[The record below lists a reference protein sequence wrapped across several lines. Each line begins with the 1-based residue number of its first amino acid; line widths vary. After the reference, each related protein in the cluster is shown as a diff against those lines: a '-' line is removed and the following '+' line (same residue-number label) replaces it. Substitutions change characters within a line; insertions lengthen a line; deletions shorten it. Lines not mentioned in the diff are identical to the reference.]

1 MDLTKPSQLKSN
13 NINTPLSD
21 LDLKTKE
28 TTTKPPKLDIKLKI
42 LIGFT
47 AIFCLLTIILLIISA
62 SNTETVNN
70 TVTTVSPSSQ
80 DINHMMKDIL
90 NTTSLIVYIIG
101 LILISSTGLEIAH
114 NLLKTEPTNYKQ
126 IMMLIII
133 SLMFIFNRQISTGL
147 TQLILLMLKPTANNT
162 EASIRSILWLI

>member
-1 MDLTKPSQLKSN
+1 M
-13 NINTPLSD
+13 
-21 LDLKTKE
+21 E
-28 TTTKPPKLDIKLKI
+28 DIKLKI

-47 AIFCLLTIILLIISA
+47 AIFCLLIIILLIISV

-70 TVTTVSPSSQ
+70 TVTTVSPSNQ
-80 DINHMMKDIL
+80 DINHMLKSIL
-90 NTTSLIVYIIG
+90 NDMSLIVTIIG
-101 LILISSTGLEIAH
+101 LILISSTGLQMAH
-114 NLLKTEPTNYKQ
+114 NLLKAEPINYKQ

-133 SLMFIFNRQISTGL
+133 SLMCIFNHQISTGL

>member
-70 TVTTVSPSSQ
+70 TVTTVSPFSQ
-80 DINHMMKDIL
+80 DINHK
-90 NTTSLIVYIIG
+90 
-101 LILISSTGLEIAH
+101 
-114 NLLKTEPTNYKQ
+114 K
-126 IMMLIII
+126 
-133 SLMFIFNRQISTGL
+133 
-147 TQLILLMLKPTANNT
+147 
-162 EASIRSILWLI
+162 

>member
-1 MDLTKPSQLKSN
+1 MDLTKPSTPISN
-13 NINTPLSD
+13 DINIQSLDIQKDNNTL
-21 LDLKTKE
+21 
-28 TTTKPPKLDIKLKI
+28 KLDIKLKI
-42 LIGFT
+42 LISCT
-47 AIFCLLTIILLIISA
+47 AVFCLLTIILLIIST
-62 SNTETVNN
+62 SNTETINN
-70 TVTTVSPSSQ
+70 TVTTVSPSNQ
-80 DINHMMKDIL
+80 DINHMLKNIL
-90 NTTSLIVYIIG
+90 NDMSMIVSIIG

>member
-1 MDLTKPSQLKSN
+1 MDLTKPSQLQSN
-13 NINTPLSD
+13 DINAQS
-21 LDLKTKE
+21 LDIQKTDNK
-28 TTTKPPKLDIKLKI
+28 PKLDIKLKI

-70 TVTTVSPSSQ
+70 TVTTVSPFSQ

-90 NTTSLIVYIIG
+90 NTTSLIVSIIG

-126 IMMLIII
+126 IMMLITI
-133 SLMFIFNRQISTGL
+133 SLMFIFNRQISTSL
-147 TQLILLMLKPTANNT
+147 TQLILLMLKPTANNP
-162 EASIRSILWLI
+162 EANIRGILWLI

>member
-1 MDLTKPSQLKSN
+1 M
-13 NINTPLSD
+13 
-21 LDLKTKE
+21 
-28 TTTKPPKLDIKLKI
+28 
-42 LIGFT
+42 
-47 AIFCLLTIILLIISA
+47 TIILLIISA

-90 NTTSLIVYIIG
+90 NTTSLIVSIIG